1 MNISIPYGQRQL
13 KVTLNVDALVLEPK
27 RQTIEPI
34 GMALA
39 APIGSPLL
47 HELVHAGQSI
57 AIVTSDIT
65 RPCPT
70 DALLPPLMEELAQ
83 AGVRDEDVTVVF
95 ALGIHRVQTPEE
107 RARLVGP
114 EMAMR
119 LRCIDS
125 DPDEVVH
132 VGTTSRG
139 TPIEVFKQV
148 VKADLRIALGSV
160 EPHYF
165 AGYSGG
171 AKALVPGVC
180 SKTTIQ
186 HNHSM
191 MVQPGARTGVLDG
204 NPVREDIEEGAA
216 LIRLDFILNV
226 ILDGDHNVVAAAAGH
241 PIEAHRWACR
251 VLDYHRK
258 ITVEQPADIVIVSA
272 GGYPK
277 DINLYQAHKALE
289 NAAVVVR
296 PGGTI
301 IWVAECSEGLGNATF
316 EEWIVGASGDDILT
330 RIQQDFVLGGHK
342 AAAIARVLKRAKV
355 SLVSALPPELVRA
368 CGITPYADLEKALSE
383 ALQEME
389 TDPVLVFMPEG
400 GAVIPMVGA
409 KCEHP
414 NILSLS

>member
-1 MNISIPYGQRQL
+1 
-13 KVTLNVDALVLEPK
+13 
-27 RQTIEPI
+27 
-34 GMALA
+34 
-39 APIGSPLL
+39 
-47 HELVHAGQSI
+47 VHAGQSI

-70 DALLPPLMEELAQ
+70 DAMLPPLMEELTQ
-83 AGVRDEDVTVVF
+83 AGVHDEDVTVVF
-95 ALGIHRVQTPEE
+95 GLGIHRIQTPEE

-114 EMAMR
+114 EMASR

-125 DPDEVVH
+125 DPDQVVH

-148 VKADLRIALGSV
+148 VEADLRIALGSV

-180 SKTTIQ
+180 SKATIQ

-191 MVQPGARTGVLDG
+191 MVQPRARTGVLDG
-204 NPVREDIEEGAA
+204 NPVREDIEEG
-216 LIRLDFILNV
+216 
-226 ILDGDHNVVAAAAGH
+226 
-241 PIEAHRWACR
+241 
-251 VLDYHRK
+251 
-258 ITVEQPADIVIVSA
+258 VEQPADVVIVSA

-296 PGGTI
+296 PGGII
-301 IWVAECSEGLGNATF
+301 IWVAECSEGLGNVTF

-368 CGITPYADLEKALSE
+368 CGMTPYADLDKALSE
-383 ALQEME
+383 ALQEMKP
-389 TDPVLVFMPEG
+389 DPVLAFMPEG
-400 GAVIPMVGA
+400 AALIPLVGA
-409 KCEHP
+409 K
-414 NILSLS
+414 